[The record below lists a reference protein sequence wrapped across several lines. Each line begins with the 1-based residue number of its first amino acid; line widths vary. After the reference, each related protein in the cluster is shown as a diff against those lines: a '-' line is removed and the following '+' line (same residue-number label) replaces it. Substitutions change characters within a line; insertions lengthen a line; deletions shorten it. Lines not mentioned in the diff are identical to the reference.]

1 MNKDMDNKKYY
12 QNTFDEVHASEDL
25 LGKVRN
31 MKRETI
37 NGKIKSTRR
46 AAYIAAA
53 AALMAIVSSN
63 VITYAATGST
73 WVEKVMV
80 SINGEE
86 KEIEFTKRVDAEG
99 NEYLEGTFEVDENE
113 KEMSIEFENEIG
125 DEEGEDKTSDSVSTI
140 AEIKAEGDKI
150 YLIAGTQKIDIT
162 EDMKDEKCEG
172 TYEEDG
178 TVFYYTIEGN
188 VEEYSISI
196 SN

>member
-125 DEEGEDKTSDSVSTI
+125 DEEGEDKKSDSVSTI

-150 YLIAGTQKIDIT
+150 YLIVGTQKIDIT